1 MTTSA
6 AAIGLVLL
14 VAPAPA
20 TAAGAESACALLSE
34 EDVRRVQGEPVQERK
49 PSEAGRTFRVIQ
61 CFYRTP
67 TFAKSVSVALAVPLP
82 TDAARSGP
90 RDYWRAT
97 FDDSAEPR
105 PVPALGDEAFWVG
118 DRVTGA
124 LYVLR
129 GDAFLRLSVGG
140 VADEAARLERARVLA
155 ESVLPRLAR
164 RTGP

>member
-1 MTTSA
+1 MTA
-6 AAIGLVLL
+6 AAVGLGLFI
-14 VAPAPA
+14 
-20 TAAGAESACALLSE
+20 AGAPGTPGGAEQACALLSE
-34 EDVRRVQGEPVQERK
+34 EEVLRVQGEPVQERK
-49 PSEAGRTFRVIQ
+49 PSEARHTFRVWQ

-82 TDAARSGP
+82 GDRARSGP

-97 FDDSAEPR
+97 FEDSHEPR

-129 GDAFLRLSVGG
+129 GDTFLRLSVGG
-140 VADEAARLERARVLA
+140 VTDEAARLKRTRALA
-155 ESVLPRLAR
+155 ESAVRRLPRGAR
-164 RTGP
+164 P